1 MEPFAVWNDL
11 APGCLGVLTG
21 SSALLFIN
29 HICGTNPRKKWFEP
43 VLYLFGLAGLPIAV
57 AYALMPRGLA
67 VVLISSYLITI
78 ALLGIFKAA
87 STWRRNDLTGMWIL
101 TTFTPTAL
109 LVSSVM
115 GFVPSSWL
123 TRYGLMMGLIVE
135 VPLLLIALNSR
146 SRGRHGVEA
155 RAHAMPTQD
164 ALTGLLTAHL
174 FQDRLRRA

>member
-1 MEPFAVWNDL
+1 MRYK
-11 APGCLGVLTG
+11 
-21 SSALLFIN
+21 SQ
-29 HICGTNPRKKWFEP
+29 KKWFEP

-101 TTFTPTAL
+101 TAFTPTAL
-109 LVSSVM
+109 ATVILVSSVM
-115 GFVPSSWL
+115 EFVPSSWL
-123 TRYGLMMGLIVE
+123 SRYGLMMGLIVE

-146 SRGRHGVEA
+146 SHGRHGVEA

-164 ALTGLLTAHL
+164 ALTELLTAHL